1 MPCWLETVEGV
12 SFHALK
18 GKEEEE
24 VEEGRLSIEDS
35 SVSSSKL
42 RGEEEDQ
49 EDHEDSGQRH
59 R

>member
-12 SFHALK
+12 NFHALK

-35 SVSSSKL
+35 SVSSKL